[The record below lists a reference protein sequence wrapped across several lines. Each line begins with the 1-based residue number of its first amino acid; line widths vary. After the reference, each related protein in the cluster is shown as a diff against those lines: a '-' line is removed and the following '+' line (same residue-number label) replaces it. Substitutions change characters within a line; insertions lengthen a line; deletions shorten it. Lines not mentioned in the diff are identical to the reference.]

1 MVPAKSL
8 VVLAVILVSLVVS
21 APSAAAEWFADLYGG
36 AAFTQSHHFSLDGK
50 LDGVAVAGL
59 IEDARYD
66 HSFTVGGRSGYWFES
81 VRVFGLGVDVS
92 HFRPDISAQTATGK
106 GTITDSTGVLFG
118 VPVNVSGSGPVKLRE
133 VHPFITALCFD
144 FMLRWPMLAS
154 ATFPNGQLQPYV
166 TAGPGL
172 YLQHLERFDTHATH
186 GVQVGGGVLWE
197 LSRHLGVF
205 TEYRYTHVRA
215 ALDSAGITLRT
226 HLSTHSLLGGLPLRY

>member
-1 MVPAKSL
+1 MVPAKLL
-8 VVLAVILVSLVVS
+8 VVLAVILVSSVVS

-66 HSFTVGGRSGYWFES
+66 PSFTMGGRSGYWFES
-81 VRVFGLGVDVS
+81 VKVFGLGVDVS

-133 VHPFITALCFD
+133 VDLFITTLCFD

-154 ATFPNGQLQPYV
+154 ATFPNGQLQPLLHPR
-166 TAGPGL
+166 AGGARLCGDHTQDPREHPL
-172 YLQHLERFDTHATH
+172 PAR
-186 GVQVGGGVLWE
+186 W
-197 LSRHLGVF
+197 
-205 TEYRYTHVRA
+205 
-215 ALDSAGITLRT
+215 TLA
-226 HLSTHSLLGGLPLRY
+226 SLLNRTCYFKIFSL